1 MELYFAPMNQFG
13 NYVYRH
19 ILLEN
24 GADFVFSELIML
36 DKLDV
41 EIEKDKLKFIKDDLQ
56 KTIFQIGT
64 SNKKELVKGIKKLK
78 ELIPSIKEINLN
90 MGCPQSTML
99 QKKICGGILTDK
111 VLMKELAME
120 LVKQCKLQDIIPSIK
135 LRLGVD
141 KNHIEINDYLKI
153 LEESNINKVYI
164 HARPN
169 KYSYQ
174 NPALYNSL
182 ANIKK
187 DFPNMKIIL
196 NGDIDSYD
204 KFKEVIKINQ
214 DGIMIGRAA
223 LSNPLIFEQIKNKTI
238 IKSTKFNP
246 VLNDPNIILTNK
258 KYVLS
263 KEKQKIIKDL
273 ISLAVKEN
281 LRYVLL
287 KNNLVYLTKGLTNN
301 SAFMKKV
308 NQADNIKDIEGYYSD
323 LV

>member
-1 MELYFAPMNQFG
+1 MELYFAPINQLS

-36 DKLDV
+36 NKLGA
-41 EIEKDKLKFIKDDLQ
+41 EIKKDKLKFIKRDLQ

-64 SNKKELVKGIKKLK
+64 SDKKELAEGIKKIK
-78 ELIPSIKEINLN
+78 QLIPNLKEINLN

-99 QKKICGGILTDK
+99 QKKVCGGILTDK
-111 VLMKELAME
+111 VLMRKLCVELS
-120 LVKQCKLQDIIPSIK
+120 KQCMLYNVIPSIK
-135 LRLGVD
+135 LRLGTD
-141 KNHIEINDYLKI
+141 KNNIEINDYLKI
-153 LEESNINKVYI
+153 LQESNINKVYI

-174 NPALYNSL
+174 KPALYNSL
-182 ANIKK
+182 ANVKK
-187 DFPNMKIIL
+187 DFSNIKIIL

-204 KFKEVIKINQ
+204 KYKEVTKIKP
-214 DGIMIGRAA
+214 DGVMIGRAA
-223 LSNPLIFEQIKNKTI
+223 LSNPLIFKQIKDKLI

-246 VLNDPNIILTNK
+246 VLNDPNIILINK
-258 KYVLS
+258 KYLLS
-263 KEKQKIIKDL
+263 KEKQSIIKDL
-273 ISLAVKEN
+273 IALAIKEN
-281 LRYVLL
+281 LRYILL

-308 NQADNIKDIEGYYSD
+308 NQTDNIKDIQRYYLD
-323 LV
+323 FF